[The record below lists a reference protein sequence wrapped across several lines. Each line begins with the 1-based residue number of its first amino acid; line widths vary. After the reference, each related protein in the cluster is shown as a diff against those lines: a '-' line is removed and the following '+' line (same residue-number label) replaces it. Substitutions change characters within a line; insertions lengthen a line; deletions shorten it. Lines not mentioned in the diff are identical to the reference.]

1 MRGVVDRS
9 VDDRCLTELL
19 TYAAEDDESS
29 AIPWDMEDGLPKL
42 YAALWTL
49 VGFNKLKRIRSWAM
63 LLVSISV
70 MARASCVTQFCPDLR
85 TMKLPP
91 KKSWDTDGLP
101 SYIQL
106 SWTSWKS
113 RSPKKKQPYPMRIHR
128 NYVDQRFCPVF
139 WLLLYLKY
147 AGHTDGP
154 VFRGDRG
161 GNISADMWRAVT
173 NHLFWHAYV
182 NHGFQK
188 GCTNHS
194 IRRSSAQWAARCGAT
209 EMEIRNAGRWRCME
223 VLARYL
229 AQGYQQRSEFN
240 QEAEEDPIIR
250 VWLFHR
256 VTVANVDGQDIM

>member
-1 MRGVVDRS
+1 
-9 VDDRCLTELL
+9 
-19 TYAAEDDESS
+19 
-29 AIPWDMEDGLPKL
+29 
-42 YAALWTL
+42 
-49 VGFNKLKRIRSWAM
+49 
-63 LLVSISV
+63 
-70 MARASCVTQFCPDLR
+70 
-85 TMKLPP
+85 
-91 KKSWDTDGLP
+91 
-101 SYIQL
+101 
-106 SWTSWKS
+106 
-113 RSPKKKQPYPMRIHR
+113 MRIHR

-173 NHLFWHAYV
+173 NHLFYHASV

-229 AQGYQQRSEFN
+229 TQGYQQRSEFN
-240 QEAEEDPIIR
+240 QEGEEDPIIR
-250 VWLFHR
+250 VWVFHR